1 MGSGAFK
8 THDNDRGKCFR
19 IIVVRGARP
28 PHDNDSEEFFRIIVV
43 RGPRTAKIARNT
55 IGSQNRYFLKGI
67 EKKIVD
73 FSIPGRS
80 RPGPALKI
88 DTF

>member
-1 MGSGAFK
+1 MGFGAFK

-43 RGPRTAKIARNT
+43 RGPGPLMTMMAKN
-55 IGSQNRYFLKGI
+55 
-67 EKKIVD
+67 
-73 FSIPGRS
+73 FSVSLSWGVAEPPKSPEIQS
-80 RPGPALKI
+80 ALKI